1 MLSRLR
7 PANVVS
13 HFTRVRALASAAPG
27 PSSPVAAAAQEAL
40 VPESDELMADTAALP
55 KAIARLLRVATATS
69 ASSDPLALSLVALPS
84 STLIQQLLRLA
95 PEADNYGVA
104 AEHPDSLL
112 EHLEG
117 LDHSELAALLDAELE
132 RRAVLLRREL
142 SMELRTGAIRSEKAR
157 LSGMKI
163 SFR

>member
-7 PANVVS
+7 PANVLS

-84 STLIQQLLRLA
+84 STLIQQLLRLC
-95 PEADNYGVA
+95 
-104 AEHPDSLL
+104 
-112 EHLEG
+112 
-117 LDHSELAALLDAELE
+117 
-132 RRAVLLRREL
+132 
-142 SMELRTGAIRSEKAR
+142 
-157 LSGMKI
+157 
-163 SFR
+163 